1 MYQAVME
8 NKIVKS
14 KKAKNSFIIGAA
26 LGIVGG
32 FFLMVTGLILSAI
45 SYFYQISFR
54 GLDMVLIVAAF
65 IFLAIGSHF
74 LDLMDEEKKAKRIV
88 FCREHGL
95 TDEECQEI
103 KSAGE
108 QSK

>member
-1 MYQAVME
+1 ME

-14 KKAKNSFIIGAA
+14 KEAGNSFIISAA
-26 LGIVGG
+26 VGIVGG
-32 FFLMVTGLILSAI
+32 LFLMVTGLILSAI
-45 SYFYQISFR
+45 SYFYQINFR
-54 GLDMVLIVAAF
+54 GLDAALIAAAF

-74 LDLMDEEKKAKRIV
+74 LDLMEEKKKSKRIKY
-88 FCREHGL
+88 CREQGL

-103 KSAGE
+103 KSAVE